1 MEIVL
6 GSLIVLV
13 GVMYGLHSRAGSEI
27 GERPM
32 DDRLPDD
39 AGQPFDSWGRGTR

>member
-1 MEIVL
+1 MEVIL
-6 GSLIVLV
+6 GSLLVLI

-32 DDRLPDD
+32 KDSLPDE
-39 AGQPFDSWGRGTR
+39 GEPFDSWGRGTR